1 MTCLEGPSQ
10 AALIIQNTHFIP
22 LQGRAQKALRA
33 LGWEAGACLFQ
44 RKLESTR
51 KTAENMPEGRP
62 LSPPILGF
70 LSPTHGSREQGR
82 GQALGSE

>member
-44 RKLESTR
+44 RKLELTR
-51 KTAENMPEGRP
+51 KTAEN
-62 LSPPILGF
+62 SPPILGF